1 MKFIL
6 LMSRYQVARVAVVLL
21 LAAVSAATLSAE
33 APNFEQH
40 VSPIFKQHCVACHNP
55 DDAEAG
61 LDLSSAQAAIA
72 GSSGGEV
79 LKAGL
84 PESSPLYLTMTHH
97 EDYPEMPP
105 NKPMLSPKEI
115 KLVQDWIAG
124 GLIVSA
130 GGKSQLREMTFEIAA
145 GSSQRPP
152 QVAFPSGWASP
163 ASQPES
169 TAPNASPTIAMAAS
183 PWANLIAVSGHRKVH
198 LYGDEDVDGAAKLV
212 GSLEFP
218 EGDVQD
224 LRFSANGQLLLV
236 AGGIPAK
243 SGNVAVFDVLTGK
256 RVATLGEE
264 YDAVLS
270 ADISADH
277 RYVALGTTSKL
288 VKIYAADSGKLLHRI
303 KKHTDWVSVVR
314 FSPDGKQLASGDRN
328 GGVFVWEAESG
339 GIVYSLDE
347 HKQKVTALSWRPDG
361 AVLASAGEDG
371 TFVLWDMKDGWATR
385 AVKAHVEK
393 ALTRYSRRTG
403 VLDITFA
410 ADGTLLTIGRDRW
423 LRSWKVDGQPLKK
436 LAEMKSLPLRLSY
449 VAAAKQIVVGGFDGQ
464 LHWSDHQ

>member
-1 MKFIL
+1 MKLIL
-6 LMSRYQVARVAVVLL
+6 PTSRHRMERVACALLVAVVG
-21 LAAVSAATLSAE
+21 AATLAAE

-61 LDLSSAQAAIA
+61 LDLSTAQAALA
-72 GSSGGEV
+72 GSSGGDV
-79 LKAGL
+79 VKAGL
-84 PESSPLYLTMTHH
+84 PDSSPLVLTMTHH

-105 NKPMLSPKEI
+105 NKPMLAAKEI
-115 KLVQDWIAG
+115 KVVQDWIAG
-124 GLIVSA
+124 GLLASA
-130 GGKSQLREMTFEIAA
+130 GGQSQLREMTFEIAA
-145 GSSQRPP
+145 GSSQRPE
-152 QVAFPSGWASP
+152 QVAFPVGWPVPVNPQPNAGKIASP
-163 ASQPES
+163 A
-169 TAPNASPTIAMAAS
+169 IAMAAS
-183 PWANLIAVSGHRKVH
+183 PWANLIAVSGHRSVS
-198 LYGDEDVDGAAKLV
+198 LYGDKDSDGGAKLI
-212 GSLEFP
+212 GSLDFP

-236 AGGIPAK
+236 AGGIAAK
-243 SGNVAVFDVLTGK
+243 TGKVAIFDVATGK

-288 VKIYAADSGKLLHRI
+288 VKIYAAESGELLHRI

-314 FSPDGKQLASGDRN
+314 FSPDGQQLASGDRN

-371 TFVLWDMKDGWATR
+371 TFVLWDMKDGWAMR

-436 LAEMKSLPLRLSY
+436 LAALEGLPLRLGY
-449 VAAAKQIVVGGFDGQ
+449 VSAANRIVVGDFDGQ
-464 LHWSDHQ
+464 LTWYDHQ